1 VALNDLQRQV
11 NDEMWNTDERKT
23 SGMDDD
29 MVARIVIK
37 WSGRSKSTQMEEE
50 R

>member
-1 VALNDLQRQV
+1 MALNNLQRQV
-11 NDEMWNTDERKT
+11 NSEMWNTDERET

-29 MVARIVIK
+29 MVPRIVVK
-37 WSGRSKSTQMEEE
+37 WSSRSKSTQMEED